1 MRVIPTDVLDK
12 EGNLEKIEFYDELGG
27 FQFQAMWDPTDE
39 QTADNAESLGS
50 GPKEWPTTWGMRWL
64 NEVGRGRWQEV

>member
-27 FQFQAMWDPTDE
+27 FQFQAMWDQSDE
-39 QTADNAESLGS
+39 QTADNRREFREWAE
-50 GPKEWPTTWGMRWL
+50 GMAKRMDY
-64 NEVGRGRWQEV
+64 EVVK

>member
-27 FQFQAMWDPTDE
+27 FQFQAMWDPADE
-39 QTADNAESLGS
+39 QSADNRREFR
-50 GPKEWPTTWGMRWL
+50 EWSINMAKRMDY
-64 NEVGRGRWQEV
+64 EVVK